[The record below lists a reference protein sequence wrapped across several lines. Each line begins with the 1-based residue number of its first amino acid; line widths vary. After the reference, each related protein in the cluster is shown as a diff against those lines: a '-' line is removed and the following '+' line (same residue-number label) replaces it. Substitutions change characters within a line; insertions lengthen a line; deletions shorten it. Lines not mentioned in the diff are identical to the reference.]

1 MAHAVAAGPLA
12 LTAAAFAVQRHDA
25 GLTVA
30 ATGGGGGGGGGG
42 TVVTGA
48 VGGGG
53 GAVVGA
59 GSPDGRAGATVVA
72 AGAVV
77 AVDAA
82 AGTVV
87 VDVEPV
93 VDARASS
100 WDAADAAAAP
110 LAEPDTDGSSEPQ
123 AAATPARPTSMAITR
138 NRM

>member
-1 MAHAVAAGPLA
+1 MQA
-12 LTAAAFAVQRHDA
+12 LP
-25 GLTVA
+25 VA
-30 ATGGGGGGGGGG
+30 ATGGGGGGGGGGG

-53 GAVVGA
+53 GGVGGA

-77 AVDAA
+77 AVVAVDTA

>member
-1 MAHAVAAGPLA
+1 MQA
-12 LTAAAFAVQRHDA
+12 LP
-25 GLTVA
+25 VA

-42 TVVTGA
+42 TVVSGA
-48 VGGGG
+48 VGGAVA
-53 GAVVGA
+53 AVVGA
-59 GSPDGRAGATVVA
+59 GSPGGRAGATVVA

-77 AVDAA
+77 AVETA

-100 WDAADAAAAP
+100 CWAADAAAAP

-123 AAATPARPTSMAITR
+123 AAATPARPTRMAIAR
-138 NRM
+138 NRT